1 MHKLGCSFALD
12 DFGSGLSSYSY
23 LKTLKV
29 DYLKIDGTF
38 VREIIEDASS
48 KAIVIV
54 KSINTLSHEM
64 GMRTVAEYVENDAI
78 ASVLTAMNVDFLQ
91 GYGLGKPVDAEEIL
105 SIQQALIQKT
115 GT

>member
-1 MHKLGCSFALD
+1 
-12 DFGSGLSSYSY
+12 
-23 LKTLKV
+23 
-29 DYLKIDGTF
+29 
-38 VREIIEDASS
+38 
-48 KAIVIV
+48 
-54 KSINTLSHEM
+54 M